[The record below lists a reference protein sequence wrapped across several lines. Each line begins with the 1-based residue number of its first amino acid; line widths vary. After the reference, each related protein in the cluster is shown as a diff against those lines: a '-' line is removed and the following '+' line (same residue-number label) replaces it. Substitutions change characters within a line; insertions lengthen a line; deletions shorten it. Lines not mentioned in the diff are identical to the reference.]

1 MKKATI
7 VDLRG
12 SWGSGIAILVVKEG
26 KKLKEIPADNAPL
39 VRALDAMFAG
49 VIAPGHTVNMDAIR
63 GKKIVYEM
71 DEMGL
76 MLGSIGPG

>member
-12 SWGSGIAILVVKEG
+12 SWGSGIATLVVKEG

-39 VRALDAMFAG
+39 VRALASMFPD
-49 VIAPGHTVNMDAIR
+49 VIAPGHTVNVDAIR
-63 GKKIVYEM
+63 GKKSLYEM
-71 DEMGL
+71 DDMGL
-76 MLGSIGPG
+76 VLGAIAPA